1 MWTSRGEH
9 FVIFIQS
16 ILEYWNIRV
25 SEIPGRYYSL
35 IRYDIMIPH
44 TTPPP
49 DTIFNNK
56 AAWDSTNTK
65 YTLTLAASDV
75 LHDMVFT
82 CSVKIDGVWHTK
94 TVDVDL
100 FG

>member
-1 MWTSRGEH
+1 
-9 FVIFIQS
+9 
-16 ILEYWNIRV
+16 
-25 SEIPGRYYSL
+25 
-35 IRYDIMIPH
+35 MIY
-44 TTPPP
+44 
-49 DTIFNNK
+49 NSK

-94 TVDVDL
+94 TVDVDF